1 MKKFLIGVSV
11 ITASGILLYTAL
23 LIYIG
28 NKAQQDTKVKSDVI
42 LVLGG
47 HVISGGD
54 CFGPICKQIGFTPM
68 PHYNPCVVAR
78 VDQAVWLYKNQY
90 APKILMSGGTDKE
103 TNANEAETMK
113 VMAMEAGV
121 PEGDILTEKESTST
135 YENFLFSQKIIN
147 EAGLNSV
154 IIVTEPY
161 HNPRAELVA
170 SKLGYKYSLSPA
182 TNSIC
187 WDKNNFL
194 ANWNFLKKEPLALI
208 GYKLLNK
215 I

>member
-1 MKKFLIGVSV
+1 M
-11 ITASGILLYTAL
+11 
-23 LIYIG
+23 YIG
-28 NKAQQDTKVKSDVI
+28 SKAKQDTKVKSDVI

-47 HVISGGD
+47 HVISGTD
-54 CFGPICKQIGFTPM
+54 CYGPICKQKNFVPM

-78 VDQAVWLYKNQY
+78 IDQAVSLYKNHF

-113 VMAMEAGV
+113 KIAIEAGV
-121 PEGDILTEKESTST
+121 PATDILVENASTST
-135 YENFLFSQKIIN
+135 YENFSISQKILQN
-147 EAGLNSV
+147 AGLHSV

-161 HNPRAELVA
+161 HMARAELVA
-170 SKLGYKYSLSPA
+170 SKLHYTYSASPA
-182 TNSIC
+182 INSVC

-194 ANWNFLKKEPLALI
+194 ANWNFLKKEPWAII
-208 GYKLLNK
+208 GCKLLNK